1 MSKIHFFIVQFISSC
16 FSYYIWSSFPIFPVE
31 LPVIYLEK
39 IRYRMVFKGVSVR
52 NVLGFAYDGGGTVK
66 IGDVGG
72 RTKPLL
78 SLILITSASA
88 LLTADRS

>member
-1 MSKIHFFIVQFISSC
+1 MSKNHFFIVQFISYR
-16 FSYYIWSSFPIFPVE
+16 FSYYFRSSFFLFPVK
-31 LPVIYLEK
+31 LPVKISRK
-39 IRYRMVFKGVSVR
+39 IRYRLVFKGVSVR

>member
-1 MSKIHFFIVQFISSC
+1 MVFVFNISGGTSG
-16 FSYYIWSSFPIFPVE
+16 
-31 LPVIYLEK
+31 VISRK